1 MCSCP
6 TSPFLQALAF
16 AVSALALSASAQPA
30 GPAYYHD
37 EAGQRHLTVIPM
49 GGSRVEV
56 RVRWAA
62 EPGSTGEWVGQG
74 TRTDLQLSFSAVV
87 DEGQDRGAFFI
98 TKGGES
104 KQEILFRPGQ
114 RIPQDPGILGSY
126 RRVSDEKRLQLAK
139 KEFQAADDRLAEF
152 SKTASRSWPSA
163 DKPVAADWKGRW
175 PALQGRWMEIAWQP
189 PATTSADA
197 KPVQMQPFAPKQAP
211 SFEKEAGW
219 WLKRAEATAMA
230 YRFIQQPPD
239 PTGKGEWEGD
249 YDDGFGGRVS
259 IRRALDG
266 RLRVNLSCTRG
277 NEFQGSDI
285 EGAIPAAEV
294 REKGGESSAE
304 AVFRQADVPEDA
316 RDVQVTLRRKGGF
329 LWVATKRK
337 VAPPGSRA
345 WFDGIYRWMPAP
357 QE

>member
-6 TSPFLQALAF
+6 TSPILQALTFAF
-16 AVSALALSASAQPA
+16 SVLALSALAQPA
-30 GPAYYHD
+30 GPAYYYD
-37 EAGQRHLTVIPM
+37 EAGQRHLTVTST

-56 RVRWAA
+56 RVRWAS
-62 EPGSTGEWVGQG
+62 EPGSTGEWLGQG
-74 TRTDLQLSFSAVV
+74 TRTDNQLSFAAVV

-114 RIPQDPGILGSY
+114 RMPQDPGILGSY

-139 KEFQAADDRLAEF
+139 KEFQAADERLADVL
-152 SKTASRSWPSA
+152 KAASRAWPSV
-163 DKPVAADWKGRW
+163 DKPVASDWKGRW
-175 PALQGRWMEIAWQP
+175 PALQERWMEIAWQP
-189 PATTSADA
+189 PATTSAGA
-197 KPVQMQPFAPKQAP
+197 KPVPPQSFAPKQAP
-211 SFEKEAGW
+211 SFEKDAGW

-230 YRFIQQPPD
+230 YRFTQQPPD
-239 PTGKGEWEGD
+239 PLGKGEWEGD

-277 NEFQGSDI
+277 NEFQGGDM
-285 EGAIPAAEV
+285 EGAIPVEAV
-294 REKGGESSAE
+294 KEKGSEASAE
-304 AVFRQADVPEDA
+304 AVFRQAEVPEDA
-316 RDVQVTLRRKGGF
+316 RDVQVILRRKGGF
-329 LWVATKRK
+329 LWVETKRK
-337 VAPPGSRA
+337 IAPPGSRA
-345 WFDGIYRWMPAP
+345 WFDGIYRWMPVP